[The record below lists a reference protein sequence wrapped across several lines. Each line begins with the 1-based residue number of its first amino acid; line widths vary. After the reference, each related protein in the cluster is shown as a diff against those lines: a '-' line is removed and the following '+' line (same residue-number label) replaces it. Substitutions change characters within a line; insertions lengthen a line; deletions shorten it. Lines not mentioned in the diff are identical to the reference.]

1 MLAITDN
8 GIPEHSTLAR
18 PPACETFAPMTR
30 RDPLEIIDAIEAIR
44 SRNNRNWMDLLRL
57 AYREAPAE
65 ATAIVRAIYREDAA
79 VSALVAELAGE

>member
-1 MLAITDN
+1 MK
-8 GIPEHSTLAR
+8 
-18 PPACETFAPMTR
+18 R

-57 AYREAPAE
+57 AYREASGE

-79 VSALVAELAGE
+79 VSALVAELADE